1 MPSQSIKTEEKNKLQ
16 THHSQNNA
24 YFMITKPCE
33 TVALLVHVN
42 IPHQGVFF
50 NTWPVL
56 LRFFSFLFFFRD
68 STTVSQQLTPS
79 GYNLWA
85 MRLVTKSQLNQSDWS
100 KNLDFQIWFD
110 DEAIGLTVSCTKS
123 SRDQPATK
131 NWKTQRFHYGN
142 FPPFLKR
149 FKVNIKLICM
159 KIVLID
165 INKIKIN

>member
-1 MPSQSIKTEEKNKLQ
+1 MPRIQSKQKEKINCKRSIHKIMYISWLQ
-16 THHSQNNA
+16 NL
-24 YFMITKPCE
+24 
-33 TVALLVHVN
+33 VRLLPYLYTS
-42 IPHQGVFF
+42 IFPIGECFSTRGQSFF
-50 NTWPVL
+50 
-56 LRFFSFLFFFRD
+56 FFVFFRD

-79 GYNLWA
+79 GYNLWV

-110 DEAIGLTVSCTKS
+110 DEAIGLTVSCTKF

-149 FKVNIKLICM
+149 FK
-159 KIVLID
+159 D
-165 INKIKIN
+165 IIITWSF